1 MRAKIQPLSLKSFY
15 ENYRVKLDID
25 LLTSPA
31 TLSGVI
37 DNNEVSR
44 PGVVISGFTERFAY
58 HRCQVFGETEIM
70 YLKELEDVQLKEN
83 LQKMASFKIPA
94 VFVSKWLDPP
104 DLFNDIFENSSIPVF
119 RTHSNTQEFQ
129 RRLSDFLD
137 DYFAPVEHVHG
148 TLADVFGVGILYTGP
163 SGIGKSECVLDMVE
177 RGHRLICDDVVR
189 IKKVGDHTVIG
200 MVNEKLGHHMEIRGL
215 GVIDVFKLFGIRSV
229 RDSKSI
235 EVVVRLE
242 KWDDGVIY
250 ERSGL
255 DEMKTKI
262 LDVDLPLLR
271 IPLVPGKNI
280 TVISEV
286 IAMNYLLK
294 LRGHNSAEEFN
305 RRLLEQMKDN
315 TYITRLSELD
325 EFKG

>member
-1 MRAKIQPLSLKSFY
+1 MRAKIKPLSLKKFY
-15 ENYRVKLDID
+15 EECRVKLDID
-25 LLTSPA
+25 LLTSPE
-31 TLSGVI
+31 TLHGAI

-44 PGVVISGFTERFAY
+44 PGVVIAGFSGRFAF
-58 HRCQVFGETEIM
+58 HRCQVFGETELA
-70 YLKELEDVQLKEN
+70 YLKNLDSAQMKKNLER
-83 LQKMASFKIPA
+83 MASFKIPA
-94 VFVSKWLDPP
+94 VFVSKWIETP
-104 DLFNDIFENSSIPVF
+104 DIFREIFEKNAIPVF

-137 DYFAPVEHVHG
+137 DYFAPVDHIHG

-189 IKKVGDHTVIG
+189 IKKVGEHTIIG

-215 GVIDVFKLFGIRSV
+215 GVIDVFNLFGIRAV

-242 KWDDGVIY
+242 KWDEGVVY
-250 ERSGL
+250 DRSGL

-262 LDVDLPLLR
+262 LGVDLPLLR

-286 IAMNYLLK
+286 IAMNYLLR